1 MTVVLGWG
9 FESSPHNTCST
20 YSCPG
25 QTPWL
30 SVLTDQGTVVFIY
43 MICCLLLSCSAVV
56 LRPFHQHQTSQI
68 GFIYF
73 IFFYYLRTTQRDI
86 SHVSGEYGSG
96 SFYKGRFKPCMAFEQ
111 NIMSIAQTTPGQ
123 LVLITGATQIGCRC
137 LNWEVQKPGV
147 MTNTS
152 TGTWSSV

>member
-9 FESSPHNTCST
+9 FESSLHNTCST
-20 YSCPG
+20 YSRPG
-25 QTPWL
+25 QTTWL

-43 MICCLLLSCSAVV
+43 MICCLLLSCPAVV
-56 LRPFHQHQTSQI
+56 LRPFHQCQTSQI
-68 GFIYF
+68 GLFRG
-73 IFFYYLRTTQRDI
+73 IFPMLVGNMGLDLST
-86 SHVSGEYGSG
+86 
-96 SFYKGRFKPCMAFEQ
+96 KGDSNPAWPLSKTACLL
-111 NIMSIAQTTPGQ
+111 AQQLTSTPGQ

-152 TGTWSSV
+152 TGTW